1 MWKCTDCNKLWI
13 YIAHFP
19 WHNDQMQFM
28 CVNQQYDDNVE
39 DQATPPGTMPPTL
52 CEDYM
57 YIYAITNH
65 HLRLQA

>member
-1 MWKCTDCNKLWI
+1 
-13 YIAHFP
+13 
-19 WHNDQMQFM
+19 MQFM

-39 DQATPPGTMPPTL
+39 DQATPPGTMPYTL